1 MGRTDCG
8 EYRLGLG
15 GYALGRLPGAEAAE
29 LAAHLRGC
37 PPCRA
42 ELAELRKVAELL
54 RRTVRPPAASR
65 RSASRR
71 SALRRSALRRSAL
84 DQSGRKRRSADR
96 GSRAGASGTGFSAV
110 CAYGPRGPGRSR

>member
-42 ELAELRKVAELL
+42 ELAELRTVAELL
-54 RRTVRPPAASR
+54 RRTVRPHSASGRSASGRSAVDRSGRGR
-65 RSASRR
+65 RSA
-71 SALRRSALRRSAL
+71 
-84 DQSGRKRRSADR
+84 GR
-96 GSRAGASGTGFSAV
+96 GSRTGASGTGVSAV

>member
-1 MGRTDCG
+1 MGRPDCG

-42 ELAELRKVAELL
+42 ELAELRTVAELL
-54 RRTVRPPAASR
+54 RRTLPPHSAPHSGPGRPGRGR
-65 RSASRR
+65 RSA
-71 SALRRSALRRSAL
+71 
-84 DQSGRKRRSADR
+84 GRGPRTGAF
-96 GSRAGASGTGFSAV
+96 GAGVSAV